1 LIEPALFVGLAETI
15 MMSAMSI
22 LVLNGPN
29 LSRLGKREPEVY
41 GRQTLD
47 DINRELVESFPNIS
61 FEFFQT
67 EYEGTLLEKLF
78 QSEDAGAYSCVLL
91 NAGALTHYSIAL
103 RDAISALT
111 IPVVEVHLS
120 NIYAREEF
128 RHKSVISEVCVGVI
142 SGFGANSYHLGV
154 RALLGIA
161 SNEQVQPDRVP

>member
-1 LIEPALFVGLAETI
+1 
-15 MMSAMSI
+15 MSI

-41 GRQTLD
+41 GYQTLD
-47 DINRELVESFPNIS
+47 DINRGLEKSFPEQT

-67 EYEGTLLEKLF
+67 EDEGSLLEKLF
-78 QSEDAGAYSCVLL
+78 HIEDNGGYRGILL

-103 RDAISALT
+103 RDAISAIA

-128 RHKSVISEVCVGVI
+128 RRTSVISAVCLGVI

-161 SNEQVQPDRVP
+161 P

>member
-1 LIEPALFVGLAETI
+1 
-15 MMSAMSI
+15 MMSAMPI

-47 DINRELVESFPNIS
+47 DINRELAKGFPDLS

-67 EYEGTLLEKLF
+67 ESEGALLQKLF
-78 QSEDAGAYSCVLL
+78 HCEDKGGYRGVVL

-103 RDAISALT
+103 RDAISAITL
-111 IPVVEVHLS
+111 PVVEVHLS

-128 RHKSVISEVCVGVI
+128 RRKSVISEVCVGVI

-154 RALLGIA
+154 RALLGMV
-161 SNEQVQPDRVP
+161 SFEPD

>member
-1 LIEPALFVGLAETI
+1 
-15 MMSAMSI
+15 MSI

-47 DINRELVESFPNIS
+47 EINQELAASFPEIV

-67 EYEGTLLEKLF
+67 EDEGVLLEKLF
-78 QSEDAGAYSCVLL
+78 HIEDKGGYRGVVL

-103 RDAISALT
+103 RDAISAVT

-128 RHKSVISEVCVGVI
+128 RRKSVISEVCTGVI
-142 SGFGANSYHLGV
+142 SGFGANSYHLAV
-154 RALLGIA
+154 RALMGLVR
-161 SNEQVQPDRVP
+161 NDQL

>member
-1 LIEPALFVGLAETI
+1 
-15 MMSAMSI
+15 MSI

-47 DINRELVESFPNIS
+47 HINRELAESFPHLS

-67 EYEGTLLEKLF
+67 EQEGLLLEKLF
-78 QSEDAGAYSCVLL
+78 HIEDSGDFRGVVL

-103 RDAISALT
+103 RDAISAVT

-128 RHKSVISEVCVGVI
+128 RRHSVISEVCAGVI

-154 RALLGIA
+154 RALLGIMR
-161 SNEQVQPDRVP
+161 NDKL